1 MLGLISWV
9 ASALELWGVWA
20 IGSKNKWGFILNM
33 LGSLLWVA
41 VAVFGL
47 PATGLL
53 LVVVPAVFINIRNF
67 LKWKKQ
73 EKKND

>member
-1 MLGLISWV
+1 MLGLISWF
-9 ASALELWGVWA
+9 AGACELSGLWI
-20 IGSKNKWGFILNM
+20 IGFKNKWGFILNM
-33 LGSLLWVA
+33 LGGLCWIA

-53 LVVVPAVFINIRNF
+53 LVVVPALFINTHNF
-67 LKWKKQ
+67 LKWRKQ